1 MTAQTWRAHYA
12 QKYQYSLRLFFTAK
26 FHFFLAVAGHPPIY
40 GSSFYAALRPDRR
53 LQRAAAALALEMAA
67 IENKYSHYLV
77 VIWHA
82 MGMARSDKSDAIDTA
97 AF

>member
-12 QKYQYSLRLFFTAK
+12 QNINIPYGFLLLNFISSSLSLVT
-26 FHFFLAVAGHPPIY
+26 PIY

>member
-12 QKYQYSLRLFFTAK
+12 QKYQYSLRLFYCLIS
-26 FHFFLAVAGHPPIY
+26 FLPLCRWSPPIY
-40 GSSFYAALRPDRR
+40 GSSFHAALRPDRG
-53 LQRAAAALALEMAA
+53 LQRVAATLALEMAA
-67 IENKYSHYLV
+67 IENKYFRYLV

-82 MGMARSDKSDAIDTA
+82 MGMARSDKGDAIDTA

>member
-1 MTAQTWRAHYA
+1 MTAQTSA
-12 QKYQYSLRLFFTAK
+12 STLRTKISIFLTA
-26 FHFFLAVAGHPPIY
+26 FYCLISFLPRCRWSPPIY

-82 MGMARSDKSDAIDTA
+82 MGMARSDKSDAIDTT

>member
-12 QKYQYSLRLFFTAK
+12 QKYQYSLRLFLLLNFISSSLSLVTPLFTVVR
-26 FHFFLAVAGHPPIY
+26 FTLPC
-40 GSSFYAALRPDRR
+40 ALIVVCSG
-53 LQRAAAALALEMAA
+53 LLLLV
-67 IENKYSHYLV
+67 ENKYFRYLV

-82 MGMARSDKSDAIDTA
+82 MGMARSDKGDAIDTA

>member
-12 QKYQYSLRLFFTAK
+12 QKYQYSLRLFYCLIS
-26 FHFFLAVAGHPPIY
+26 FLPRCRWSPPIY

-82 MGMARSDKSDAIDTA
+82 MGMARSDKSDAIDTS

>member
-1 MTAQTWRAHYA
+1 MTAQTRRAHYA
-12 QKYQYSLRLFFTAK
+12 QKYQYSLRLLLLNFISSSLSLVT
-26 FHFFLAVAGHPPIY
+26 PIY

>member
-12 QKYQYSLRLFFTAK
+12 QKYQYSLRLFLLLNFISSSLSLVT
-26 FHFFLAVAGHPPIY
+26 PIY
-40 GSSFYAALRPDRR
+40 GSSFHAALRPDRG
-53 LQRAAAALALEMAA
+53 LQRVAATLALEMAA
-67 IENKYSHYLV
+67 IENKYFRYLV

-82 MGMARSDKSDAIDTA
+82 MGMARSDKGDAIDTA

>member
-1 MTAQTWRAHYA
+1 MT
-12 QKYQYSLRLFFTAK
+12 
-26 FHFFLAVAGHPPIY
+26 
-40 GSSFYAALRPDRR
+40 
-53 LQRAAAALALEMAA
+53 A

>member
-1 MTAQTWRAHYA
+1 MTAQTRRAHYA
-12 QKYQYSLRLFFTAK
+12 QNINIPYG
-26 FHFFLAVAGHPPIY
+26 FFLLLNFISSSLSLVTPPIY